1 MFPQTNILQLICFFS
16 SMLWRFYRADVNITN
31 GAENLTEITGHTVAE
46 DTYQRNKV
54 LFISKRLYKNTFN
67 LD

>member
-1 MFPQTNILQLICFFS
+1 
-16 SMLWRFYRADVNITN
+16 MLWRFYRADVNITN

-54 LFISKRLYKNTFN
+54 LFILKRLYKNTFN